1 MICNIVDK
9 RTNAMRWKSVDVV
22 IEATQYDN
30 SVPNSDQVEASV
42 PDDLVLVDTLD
53 RVSIAEAVQWAEEV
67 EHPVTLFIY
76 DAGANSDP
84 DE

>member
-67 EHPVTLFIY
+67 EHPVVH
-76 DAGANSDP
+76 GANQP
-84 DE
+84 DH